1 MLGHA
6 CGHCQVIDAAHPV
19 RLADPI
25 RVRYDVLAAALSA
38 RSADRVAVVTCDST
52 VIELARQNGMLV
64 VNEGHVRGLNVAV
77 RLATAILI
85 AGAATCVCTLL
96 SDIPLVTSEDVDA
109 AFAAVPEHERALVLV
124 PSRDSSDDC

>member
-52 VIELARQNGMLV
+52 VIELARQNRVLV
-64 VNEGHVRGLNVAV
+64 VNEGHVRGSTLQFALPLLFYSNRRRCYL
-77 RLATAILI
+77 RLHST
-85 AGAATCVCTLL
+85 V
-96 SDIPLVTSEDVDA
+96 
-109 AFAAVPEHERALVLV
+109 
-124 PSRDSSDDC
+124 